1 LAIVTGESSGIGYYL
16 ARQCIKHGFDLLIAA
31 DDPKINNV
39 AKELCASGAS
49 VDAVETD
56 LATLLGVDEAMGNV
70 FSMLSNAALAYYTV
84 FSLARL
90 VLVLLAIVRQ
100 SE

>member
-1 LAIVTGESSGIGYYL
+1 
-16 ARQCIKHGFDLLIAA
+16 
-31 DDPKINNV
+31 
-39 AKELCASGAS
+39 
-49 VDAVETD
+49 VETD